1 VTTAAADARDPDDVP
16 EKWPRRFCC
25 DEDLALIGYDGRDA
39 ASDLASLRSS
49 GPRRPTQE
57 LIDVIL
63 AEGVDG
69 SLVLDIGAGV
79 GAIHLALLEAGARGA
94 VDVDASR
101 EYLAAA
107 REEARRRGLDER
119 VEYRYGDVVELAAEL
134 PQADIVV
141 LDSVICC
148 YPYLPA
154 LLNTAIE
161 SRPRLLGLT
170 YPRDTWWMR
179 TFMRAYNATHALAR
193 SPARYF
199 IHRHRVVRGL
209 LVEAGYAEV
218 HSGGL
223 PVWRVAVYRRLEST
237 STDTIRGFPLSPQAE
252 HPRLG
257 VRRHAA
263 PHETRNTWRSGPARV
278 PRLRW

>member
-1 VTTAAADARDPDDVP
+1 MP

-39 ASDLASLRSS
+39 SSDLASLQTR

-57 LIDVIL
+57 LIDVII

-79 GAIHLALLEAGARGA
+79 GAIHLALLEAGASRA

-101 EYLAAA
+101 EYLDAA
-107 REEARRRGLDER
+107 REEAHRRGLEER

-134 PQADIVV
+134 PQVDIVV

-148 YPYLPA
+148 YPYVSK
-154 LLNTAIE
+154 LLTAAIQPG
-161 SRPRLLGLT
+161 PRLLGLT

-179 TFMRAYNATHALAR
+179 TFMRAYNATHSLAR

-199 IHRHRVVRGL
+199 IHRHRAVRGL
-209 LVEAGYAEV
+209 LAEAGYAEV
-218 HSGGL
+218 HDGGL
-223 PVWRVAVYRRLEST
+223 PAWRVAVYRRVEPSSTES
-237 STDTIRGFPLSPQAE
+237 IRGRPLKPSAE
-252 HPRLG
+252 RQ
-257 VRRHAA
+257 R
-263 PHETRNTWRSGPARV
+263 
-278 PRLRW
+278 